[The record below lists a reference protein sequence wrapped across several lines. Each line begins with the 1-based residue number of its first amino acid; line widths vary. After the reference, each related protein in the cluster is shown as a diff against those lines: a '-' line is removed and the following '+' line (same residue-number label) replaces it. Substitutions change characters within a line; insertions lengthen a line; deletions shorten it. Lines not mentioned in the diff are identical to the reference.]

1 MGGGGP
7 LYPSTHESP
16 YRKSLSK
23 RIFSSR
29 VHSHSGRAH
38 SQRPTSSHG
47 TIQRSLP
54 ALPSQQDGLSSI
66 SNNVWNRTTTSSLRK
81 RLADRRGLC
90 HLFVGYGG
98 DSMME
103 LLTEVIVAG
112 TFVYGL
118 GFVFR

>member
-1 MGGGGP
+1 M
-7 LYPSTHESP
+7 
-16 YRKSLSK
+16 RLSEV
-23 RIFSSR
+23 R
-29 VHSHSGRAH
+29 GR
-38 SQRPTSSHG
+38 SVEET
-47 TIQRSLP
+47 
-54 ALPSQQDGLSSI
+54 
-66 SNNVWNRTTTSSLRK
+66 VWNRTVVPGLRK

-98 DSMME
+98 GSMME